1 MLIDTP
7 FGQLL
12 VNMELS
18 RNRVMAVLRALN
30 WCDTIVEGSLWQKS
44 SREGFVSLTQTING
58 QFLEVFPLRAA
69 SLDAR
74 NSTMFQRNHLPIN
87 LNGQNA
93 CVRSHSA
100 ARPRPLHVDMVAS
113 MLLLLGSA
121 DFDPLQVPLTLK
133 AILTEE
139 QQALLPPQHINNH
152 LHAPHLDSHPLEC
165 NDEEARQYFQE
176 QPAADW
182 SHHARRLSATRHQ
195 STLRW
200 VLLHL
205 ATEET
210 EAYGVSRWMSGR
222 FYSCQHIFTDH
233 DIEHFL
239 NHEDQTLRSWAV
251 ENLRSTD
258 TEHQLNLLEPML
270 ADTSSAVLHRVM
282 TRIRSLSIENL
293 HKLDLFRP
301 VLESQCHVGITH
313 IGHLKIEPSLKLEIL
328 QPYLGDDNPNIVV
341 STIRALRHS
350 GDESTEQIL
359 ISNFN
364 HADDLVV
371 RCLLQ
376 SVESFGPWFESQI
389 PLFYERPNLHQA
401 LLSAL
406 ERVEGFSPV
415 SYITQLL
422 KGQRNTIIVRGIST
436 LAKIGCKQA
445 IKTIGN
451 YLLAFK
457 SIYVRRNAAEYLGE
471 TGHESALEYLEAALM
486 DASPGVRQS
495 SLRSI
500 AQIHAVQHSW

>member
-1 MLIDTP
+1 MLMDTP

-18 RNRVMAVLRALN
+18 RDRVMAILRALH
-30 WCDTIVEGSLWQKS
+30 WCDAIVEGSLWQKS

-58 QFLEVFPLRAA
+58 QSLEVFPLRAA
-69 SLDAR
+69 SLDAG
-74 NSTMFQRNHLPIN
+74 NPASYQRNHLPIN
-87 LNGQNA
+87 LNGQSA

-100 ARPRPLHVDMVAS
+100 IRPRPLHVDMVAS
-113 MLLLLGSA
+113 ILLLLGSE

-133 AILTEE
+133 PILTEE
-139 QQALLPPQHINNH
+139 QQALLPPRQINNH
-152 LHAPHLDSHPLEC
+152 LHLPRLDSHPFEG

-205 ATEET
+205 ASEEV
-210 EAYGVSRWMSGR
+210 EAYGVSRWMSEK
-222 FYSCQHIFTDH
+222 FYSCQHIFTEH
-233 DIEHFL
+233 DIEQFL
-239 NHEDQTLRSWAV
+239 SHGDQTLRSWAV

-258 TEHQLNLLEPML
+258 SEHLLNLLEPML

-282 TRIRSLSIENL
+282 TKIRSLSINTR

-301 VLESQCHVGITH
+301 ILESQCSVAIIH
-313 IGHLKIEPSLKLEIL
+313 IGHLEIEPSLKLDIL
-328 QPYLGDDNPNIVV
+328 QPYLADANPNIVV

-350 GDESTEQIL
+350 DDEPTEQIL
-359 ISNFN
+359 ISSLN
-364 HADDLVV
+364 HTDDLVV

-376 SVESFGPWFESQI
+376 SIDSFGPWFESQI
-389 PLFYERPNLHQA
+389 PLYYERPNLHQA

-406 ERVEGFSPV
+406 ERVDGFSPV
-415 SYITQLL
+415 SYIAHLL
-422 KGQRNTIIVRGIST
+422 NGQRNTIIVRGIST

-471 TGHESALEYLEAALM
+471 TGHESALGYLEAALA
-486 DASPGVRQS
+486 DTSPGVRQS